1 MLVQTR
7 WKIAA
12 RLTCPQA
19 DRMDGIPSSIPILA
33 AATGGATGAGEW
45 SALVFYILLALGISF
60 LCSIWEAAML
70 STPVSHIELLV
81 QQGNKAGPIM
91 QSLRQNVEHPISA
104 ILTLNTIAHTVGAAG
119 AGAEATAIFGS
130 EFFGI
135 ISAVLTLL
143 ILVFSEIIPKTL
155 GAVYAKPLTPFTAY
169 SLRALLW
176 LMRPAVFAFEFVTRS
191 LRPSEEAPTVTRS
204 ELQVMAR
211 ISAQEGGI
219 RERENRIVAN
229 LLQLAEVQVETI
241 MTPRTVML
249 MFQERQTIAE
259 IMQTQ
264 AVLPFSRIPVYGES
278 ADDIKGYVL
287 RHEIYK
293 RAAEDE
299 HAVQLRDIARKLDVV
314 PETNSVAQVLDEF
327 IAKQDHIF
335 LVIDEYGGTAGLITM
350 EDAVETLLGI
360 EILDEY
366 DPVAD
371 LRQLARRRYQGQ
383 LDQMRPTDSP
393 GGDPLPTTGKPET
406 GGAE

>member
-1 MLVQTR
+1 
-7 WKIAA
+7 
-12 RLTCPQA
+12 
-19 DRMDGIPSSIPILA
+19 MDGTPSLIPILA
-33 AATGGATGAGEW
+33 AATGAEGSGEW
-45 SALVFYILLALGISF
+45 TALIFYITLALGISF

-70 STPVSHIELLV
+70 STPVSHIELLAR
-81 QQGNKAGPIM
+81 QGNKAGSIM
-91 QSLRQNVEHPISA
+91 QGLRQNVEHPISA

-130 EFFGI
+130 EFFGV

-176 LMRPAVFAFEFVTRS
+176 LLKPAVFAFEFVTRS
-191 LRPSEEAPTVTRS
+191 MRPSEEAPTVTRS

-211 ISAQEGGI
+211 ISAEEGGI

-229 LLQLAEVQVETI
+229 LLQLADVQVETI
-241 MTPRTVML
+241 MTPRTVMV
-249 MFQERQTIAE
+249 MFQESQTIAA
-259 IMQTQ
+259 IISGQ

-287 RHEIYK
+287 RHDIYK
-293 RAAEDE
+293 RATADDSD
-299 HAVQLRDIARKLDVV
+299 VQLSDIVRPLDVV
-314 PETNSVAQVLDEF
+314 PETNSVAQVLDDF
-327 IAKQDHIF
+327 IAKQEHIF

-360 EILDEY
+360 EILDES

-371 LRQLARRRYQGQ
+371 LRQLARRRYQSQ
-383 LDQMRPTDSP
+383 LDQLRMTGAPSQGDSNS
-393 GGDPLPTTGKPET
+393 K
-406 GGAE
+406 

>member
-1 MLVQTR
+1 
-7 WKIAA
+7 
-12 RLTCPQA
+12 
-19 DRMDGIPSSIPILA
+19 MDSIPTIIPILA
-33 AATGGATGAGEW
+33 VTTGATGAGEW
-45 SALVFYILLALGISF
+45 SALIFYVVLALGISF

-81 QQGNKAGPIM
+81 QEGNKAGSIM
-91 QSLRQNVEHPISA
+91 QGLRQNVEHPISA

-176 LMRPAVFAFEFVTRS
+176 VLKPAVFAFEFVTRS
-191 LRPSEEAPTVTRS
+191 MRPSEDAPTVTRS

-211 ISAQEGGI
+211 ISAEEGGI

-229 LLQLAEVQVETI
+229 LLQLADVQVETI
-241 MTPRTVML
+241 MTPRTVMVL
-249 MFQERQTIAE
+249 FQEEQTIGE
-259 IMQTQ
+259 IMQSH
-264 AVLPFSRIPVYGES
+264 AFLPFSRIPVFGES
-278 ADDIKGYVL
+278 ADDITGYVL

-293 RAAEDE
+293 RAAADE
-299 HAVQLRDIARKLDVV
+299 HDVPLKDIIRPLDVV

-350 EDAVETLLGI
+350 EDTVETLLGI
-360 EILDEY
+360 EILDES
-366 DPVAD
+366 DRFAD
-371 LRQLARRRYQGQ
+371 MRQLARRRYESQ
-383 LDQMRPTDSP
+383 LDPLRQTGAP
-393 GGDPLPTTGKPET
+393 GNEAAKVDESPET
-406 GGAE
+406 GHPE

>member
-1 MLVQTR
+1 
-7 WKIAA
+7 
-12 RLTCPQA
+12 
-19 DRMDGIPSSIPILA
+19 MDTFFSGIPILA
-33 AATGGATGAGEW
+33 AGTGAVGAGEW
-45 SALVFYILLALGISF
+45 SALIFYVVIALGVSF

-81 QQGNKAGPIM
+81 QQGSKAGVIM
-91 QSLRQNVEHPISA
+91 QGLRQNVEHPISA

-155 GAVYAKPLTPFTAY
+155 GAVYAKQLTPFTAY

-176 LMRPAVFAFEFVTRS
+176 VFRPAVFAFEFVTRS
-191 LRPSEEAPTVTRS
+191 MRPSEDAPTVTRS

-241 MTPRTVML
+241 MTPRTVMV
-249 MFQERQTIAE
+249 MFPEDQTVGE
-259 IMQTQ
+259 IMRSYPF
-264 AVLPFSRIPVYGES
+264 LPFSRIPVYGES

-293 RAAEDE
+293 RAAADE
-299 HAVQLRDIARKLDVV
+299 IGVMLREIALKLDVV

-327 IAKQDHIF
+327 IAKQDHLF
-335 LVIDEYGGTAGLITM
+335 LVIDEYGGTAGLITL
-350 EDAVETLLGI
+350 EDTVETLLGI
-360 EILDEY
+360 EILDES
-366 DPVAD
+366 DAVAD
-371 LRQLARRRYQGQ
+371 LRQLARRRYQSQ
-383 LDQMRPTDSP
+383 LDLLEQMQSAQTAAAPAEDSP
-393 GGDPLPTTGKPET
+393 EPGS
-406 GGAE
+406 AE

>member
-1 MLVQTR
+1 
-7 WKIAA
+7 
-12 RLTCPQA
+12 
-19 DRMDGIPSSIPILA
+19 MDGIPLIIPILA
-33 AATGGATGAGEW
+33 VTPGTGGAGDWGA
-45 SALVFYILLALGISF
+45 LIFYVALALAISF

-81 QQGNKAGPIM
+81 QQGNKAGAIM
-91 QSLRQNVEHPISA
+91 QGLRQNVEHPISA

-176 LMRPAVFAFEFVTRS
+176 VMRPAVFAFEFVTRS
-191 LRPSEEAPTVTRS
+191 MRPSEEAPTVTRS

-211 ISAQEGGI
+211 ISAEEGGI

-229 LLQLAEVQVETI
+229 LLQLADVQVETI
-241 MTPRTVML
+241 MTPRTVMV
-249 MFQERQTIAE
+249 MFQEDHTIGE
-259 IMQTQ
+259 IVQIHD
-264 AVLPFSRIPVYGES
+264 VLRFSRIPVYGES
-278 ADDIKGYVL
+278 ADDVKGYVL
-287 RHEIYK
+287 RHDIYQ
-293 RAAEDE
+293 RAAAGE
-299 HAVQLRDIARKLDVV
+299 HDIPLREITRALDVV
-314 PETNSVAQVLDEF
+314 PETNSVAQVLDGF

-360 EILDEY
+360 EILDES
-366 DPVAD
+366 DPIAD
-371 LRQLARRRYQGQ
+371 LRVLARRRYVGQ
-383 LDQMRPTDSP
+383 LDQLQPMDSP
-393 GGDPLPTTGKPET
+393 LGDPEPAGDNPEA
-406 GGAE
+406 GPAE